1 MKKNKGFTLIE
12 LMIVIA
18 IIGILSLIAYPAYQ
32 NYIIKLQ
39 ITEALH
45 ELSIPKKTMEIA
57 IIEGQGFYFSLGNQ
71 DGVDRGKYRTALY
84 LTSNPNS
91 QFPLKENNP
100 NFIQSKLYHT
110 IEIGNTVSV
119 GGVNAGNIP
128 TLKIYFGKEAHKK
141 LLNISLNLTRQLDG
155 TWICYLGHTSGM
167 GDYVDLQKRFYQIRP
182 LAPSVC
188 R

>member
-57 IIEGQGFYFSLGNQ
+57 IVEGNGFYFTLGNKDVYQ
-71 DGVDRGKYRTALY
+71 GGLFRSALH
-84 LTSNPNS
+84 LSNNP
-91 QFPLKENNP
+91 QPRFIWKENNP
-100 NFIQSKLYHT
+100 DFIQSKLYHT

>member
-57 IIEGQGFYFSLGNQ
+57 IVEGNGFYFTLGNKDVYQ
-71 DGVDRGKYRTALY
+71 GGLFRSALH
-84 LTSNPNS
+84 LSNNP
-91 QFPLKENNP
+91 QPRFIWKENNP
-100 NFIQSKLYHT
+100 DFIQSKLYHT
-110 IEIGNTVSV
+110 IEANVQW
-119 GGVNAGNIP
+119 
-128 TLKIYFGKEAHKK
+128 L
-141 LLNISLNLTRQLDG
+141 
-155 TWICYLGHTSGM
+155 
-167 GDYVDLQKRFYQIRP
+167 
-182 LAPSVC
+182 
-188 R
+188 

>member
-1 MKKNKGFTLIE
+1 MNKNKGFTLIE

-57 IIEGQGFYFSLGNQ
+57 IIEGQGLYFSLGHK
-71 DGVDRGKYRTALY
+71 DGFANGEYRTALY
-84 LTSNPNS
+84 LSSNPNPKFS
-91 QFPLKENNP
+91 WWETDPKYIN
-100 NFIQSKLYHT
+100 SKLFS
-110 IEIGNTVSV
+110 ELELSNSVSSN
-119 GGVNAGNIP
+119 GVLQGRIP
-128 TLKIYFGKEAHKK
+128 TIKAYFGKESHKQ
-141 LLNISLNLTRQLDG
+141 LHNISISLTRQLNG
-155 TWICYLGHTSGM
+155 QWICYLGVSSGR
-167 GDYVDLQKRFYQIRP
+167 GDYVELQKRFYRTLP
-182 LAPSVC
+182 LVPSVC

>member
-1 MKKNKGFTLIE
+1 MKNKKGFTLIE

-39 ITEALH
+39 ITEALY

-57 IIEGQGFYFSLGNQ
+57 ISEGKGFYFTLGNKDIYQ
-71 DGVDRGKYRTALY
+71 GGFFRSALH
-84 LTSNPNS
+84 LTNNP
-91 QFPLKENNP
+91 QQRFIWKENNP
-100 NFIQSKLYHT
+100 AFIQSKLYHT
-110 IEIGNTVSV
+110 IEVSNTISTN
-119 GGVNAGNIP
+119 GVNAGNIP
-128 TLKIYFGKEAHKK
+128 TLRIYFGKEAHKK

-155 TWICYLGHTSGM
+155 TWICYLGHSSGM
-167 GDYVDLQKRFYQIRP
+167 GDYVDLQRRFYQVRP
-182 LAPSVC
+182 LAPMSC